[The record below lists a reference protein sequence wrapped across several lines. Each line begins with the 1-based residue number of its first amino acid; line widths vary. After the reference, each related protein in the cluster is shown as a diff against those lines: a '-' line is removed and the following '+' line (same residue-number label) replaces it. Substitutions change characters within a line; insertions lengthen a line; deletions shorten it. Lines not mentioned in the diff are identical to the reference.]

1 MTSPVT
7 PRPVPESSYDRLLEA
22 ARQLFSSRGYE
33 NTSTAMIAREAKS
46 SESQLVKHFGG
57 KEGLLEAIFEDGWKK
72 MGYMFEAVEVAP
84 TPRDKLRMLLDL
96 FLRVF
101 EQDPALKELML
112 LESRRVRKEGHSVM
126 LTQGY
131 GRFVMLVE
139 KILAEMANRGELREG
154 FTPPMI
160 RTALVGLLEGLLRE
174 QLLAA
179 RHQQP
184 AAHLT
189 PENIRMIFNVV
200 FEAMLA
206 EKK

>member
-1 MTSPVT
+1 MNSTSSV
-7 PRPVPESSYDRLLEA
+7 RPTPESSYDRLLES
-22 ARQLFSSRGYE
+22 ARNLFATRGYE

-72 MGYMFEAVEVAP
+72 MGYMFEAIEVASS
-84 TPRDKLRMLLDL
+84 PREKLRMLLDL

-112 LESRRVRKEGHSVM
+112 LESRRIRKEGHGVM

-131 GRFVMLVE
+131 GRFVVVVE
-139 KILAEMANRGELREG
+139 KILAEMEKRGELRKG
-154 FTPPMI
+154 FTPAMI

-174 QLLAA
+174 QVLAA
-179 RHQQP
+179 RHQMP

-189 PENIRMIFNVV
+189 PDNIRSIFNVV

-206 EKK
+206 

>member
-1 MTSPVT
+1 VT
-7 PRPVPESSYDRLLEA
+7 
-22 ARQLFSSRGYE
+22 
-33 NTSTAMIAREAKS
+33 
-46 SESQLVKHFGG
+46 HFGG

-72 MGYMFEAVEVAP
+72 MGYMFEAIEVAP

-112 LESRRVRKEGHSVM
+112 LESRRIRKEGHGVM

-131 GRFVMLVE
+131 GRFVAVVE
-139 KILAEMANRGELREG
+139 KILSAMAANGELRPG
-154 FTPPMI
+154 FTPAMV

-174 QLLAA
+174 QVLAA
-179 RHQQP
+179 RHQIP

-189 PENIRMIFNVV
+189 PENIRTIFNVV

-206 EKK
+206 PAQR

>member
-1 MTSPVT
+1 MGSPGM
-7 PRPVPESSYDRLLEA
+7 PRPMPESSYDRLLEA
-22 ARQLFSSRGYE
+22 ARQLFATRGYE

-57 KEGLLEAIFEDGWKK
+57 KEGLLEAIFENGWQR
-72 MGYMFEAVEVAP
+72 MGYMFEALEVAAN
-84 TPRDKLRMLLDL
+84 PREKLRMLLDL

-112 LESRRVRKEGHSVM
+112 LESRRIRKEGHGVM

-131 GRFVMLVE
+131 SHFVMIVE
-139 KILAEMANRGELREG
+139 KILAEMANRGELRPG
-154 FTPPMI
+154 FTPAMI

-174 QLLAA
+174 QVLAA

-184 AAHLT
+184 ATHLT
-189 PENIRMIFNVV
+189 PENIRMVFNVV
-200 FEAMLA
+200 FEAMLVNKA
-206 EKK
+206 

>member
-1 MTSPVT
+1 MTSPIV
-7 PRPVPESSYDRLLEA
+7 PRPESSYDRLLEA
-22 ARQLFSSRGYE
+22 ARQLFATRGFE

-57 KEGLLEAIFEDGWKK
+57 KEGLLEAIFENGWQK
-72 MGYMFEAVEVAP
+72 MGYLFEAIEVAP
-84 TPRDKLRMLLDL
+84 GPREKLRMLLDL

-112 LESRRVRKEGHSVM
+112 LESRRIRKEGHGVM

-131 GRFVMLVE
+131 GRFVGVVE
-139 KILAEMANRGELREG
+139 RILGEIERSGELRPG
-154 FTPPMI
+154 FTPEMV

-174 QLLAA
+174 QVLAD
-179 RHQQP
+179 RHQIP

-206 EKK
+206 QKK

>member
-1 MTSPVT
+1 MAMTTASSM
-7 PRPVPESSYDRLLEA
+7 RPLPESSYDRLLEA
-22 ARQLFSSRGYE
+22 ARNLFSTRGYE
-33 NTSTAMIAREAKS
+33 NTSTAMIARDAKS

-72 MGYMFEAVEVAP
+72 MGYMFEAIEVAP
-84 TPRDKLRMLLDL
+84 TPREKLKMLLDL

-112 LESRRVRKEGHSVM
+112 LESRRIRKEGHSVM

-131 GRFVMLVE
+131 GRFVLVVE
-139 KILAEMANRGELREG
+139 KILAEMEKRGELRKG
-154 FTPPMI
+154 FTPAMI

-174 QLLAA
+174 QVLAT
-179 RHQQP
+179 RHQTP

-189 PENIRMIFNVV
+189 PDNIRSIFNVV

-206 EKK
+206 

>member
-1 MTSPVT
+1 MG
-7 PRPVPESSYDRLLEA
+7 Y
-22 ARQLFSSRGYE
+22 LF
-33 NTSTAMIAREAKS
+33 
-46 SESQLVKHFGG
+46 
-57 KEGLLEAIFEDGWKK
+57 EAI
-72 MGYMFEAVEVAP
+72 EVAP
-84 TPRDKLRMLLDL
+84 GPREKLRMLLDL

-112 LESRRVRKEGHSVM
+112 LESRRIRKEGHGVM

-131 GRFVMLVE
+131 GRFVGVVE
-139 KILAEMANRGELREG
+139 RILGEIERSGELRPG
-154 FTPPMI
+154 FTPEMV

-174 QLLAA
+174 QVLAD
-179 RHQQP
+179 RHQIP

-206 EKK
+206 QKK

>member
-1 MTSPVT
+1 M
-7 PRPVPESSYDRLLEA
+7 PRSTPESSYDRLLEA
-22 ARQLFSSRGYE
+22 ARQLFATRGYE

-57 KEGLLEAIFEDGWKK
+57 KEGLLEAIFENGWKR
-72 MGYMFEAVEVAP
+72 MGYMFEAIEVAP
-84 TPRDKLRMLLDL
+84 GPREKLRMLLDL

-112 LESRRVRKEGHSVM
+112 LESRRIRKEGHGVM

-131 GRFVMLVE
+131 GHFVMVVE
-139 KILAEMANRGELREG
+139 KILAEMANRGELRSG

-160 RTALVGLLEGLLRE
+160 RAALVGLLEGLLRE
-174 QLLAA
+174 QVLVD

-189 PENIRMIFNVV
+189 PDNIRMIFNVV
-200 FEAMLA
+200 FEEMLVQ
-206 EKK
+206 K

>member
-1 MTSPVT
+1 MTSPT

-22 ARQLFSSRGYE
+22 ARTLFASRGYE
-33 NTSTAMIAREAKS
+33 STSTAMIAREAKS

-72 MGYMFEAVEVAP
+72 MGYMFEAIEVAP
-84 TPRDKLRMLLDL
+84 SPRDKLRMLLDL

-112 LESRRVRKEGHSVM
+112 LESRRIRKEGHGVM

-131 GRFVMLVE
+131 GRFVVVVE
-139 KILAEMANRGELREG
+139 KILGAMAQNNQLRKG
-154 FTPPMI
+154 FTPAMV
-160 RTALVGLLEGLLRE
+160 RTALVALLEGLLRE
-174 QLLAA
+174 QVLAA
-179 RHQQP
+179 RHQIP

-189 PENIRMIFNVV
+189 PENIRTIFNVV
-200 FEAMLA
+200 FEAMLV

>member
-1 MTSPVT
+1 
-7 PRPVPESSYDRLLEA
+7 
-22 ARQLFSSRGYE
+22 
-33 NTSTAMIAREAKS
+33 MIAREAKS

-72 MGYMFEAVEVAP
+72 MGYMFEAIEVAP
-84 TPRDKLRMLLDL
+84 SPRDKLRMLLDL

-112 LESRRVRKEGHSVM
+112 LESRRIRKEGHGVM

-131 GRFVMLVE
+131 GRFVMVVE
-139 KILAEMANRGELREG
+139 KILGEMAQNGELRSG
-154 FTPPMI
+154 FTPEMV

-174 QLLAA
+174 QVLAA
-179 RHQQP
+179 RHQMP

-189 PENIRMIFNVV
+189 PENIRTIFNVV
-200 FEAMLA
+200 FEAMLSTS
-206 EKK
+206 KR